1 MRSKALQ
8 PLLAHL
14 AASPP
19 DPTGRLPPERD
30 LAAAIGV
37 SRQAL
42 RRALAHLES
51 EGKVVRRVGAG
62 TFYLGGGEGARR
74 DGSIPETD
82 LPLDLGVRT
91 NPVEVMEVRMLIEPQ
106 GARIAAL
113 RASQAD
119 IAYMGSCLA
128 RMRASEDWRD
138 YDAWDG
144 ALHRAICAATRNEL
158 LLTLFDRFNEA
169 RGQLTWGELRLQAL
183 KGDWR
188 EKYHLQHD
196 GIVEAISRRA
206 AALAELRMREHLE
219 TIRQDLFAGM
229 DR

>member
-1 MRSKALQ
+1 MRSKALE
-8 PLLAHL
+8 PLIAYLK
-14 AASPP
+14 ASPP
-19 DPTGRLPPERD
+19 DRSGRLPPERD

-42 RRALAHLES
+42 RRALGLLES
-51 EGKVVRRVGAG
+51 EGRLERRVGAG
-62 TFYLGGGEGARR
+62 TFYVGDAAREGQAKA
-74 DGSIPETD
+74 GAAD
-82 LPLDLGVRT
+82 LALDLGVPT
-91 NPVEVMEVRMLIEPQ
+91 NPLEVMEVRMMIEPQ
-106 GARIAAL
+106 CARWAAL

-119 IAYMGSCLA
+119 IAHMASCLA
-128 RMRASEDWRD
+128 KMRASEDWRD

-144 ALHRAICAATRNEL
+144 ALHRAICVATRNQL
-158 LLTLFDRFNEA
+158 LLMLFDGFNEA
-169 RGQLTWGELRLQAL
+169 RRQLSWGELRLQAL

-196 GIVEAISRRA
+196 GIVDAIARRA
-206 AALAELRMREHLE
+206 APLAEQRMREHLE

>member
-8 PLLAHL
+8 PLIAYLK
-14 AASPP
+14 ASPP
-19 DPTGRLPPERD
+19 GRSGRLPPERD

-42 RRALAHLES
+42 RRALALLES
-51 EGKVVRRVGAG
+51 EGRLERRVGAG
-62 TFYLGGGEGARR
+62 TFYLGDAERPGDAKPGAA
-74 DGSIPETD
+74 D
-82 LPLDLGVRT
+82 LAFDLGVPT
-91 NPVEVMEVRMLIEPQ
+91 NPLEVMEVRMMIEPQ
-106 GARIAAL
+106 CARWAAL

-119 IAYMGSCLA
+119 IARMASCLA
-128 RMRASEDWRD
+128 KMRDSEDWRD
-138 YDAWDG
+138 YDEWDG
-144 ALHRAICAATRNEL
+144 ALHRAICVATRNQL
-158 LLTLFDRFNEA
+158 LLMLFDGFNEA
-169 RGQLTWGELRLQAL
+169 RRQMSWGELRLQAL

-196 GIVEAISRRA
+196 GIVDAIARRA
-206 AALAELRMREHLE
+206 APLAEQRMREHLE